1 MILCICIQ
9 VVYYFI
15 LVPIMSEPTLY
26 DIPLEVFRDFLL
38 PDLVAKE
45 VGSLTLVCRDLR
57 DLCDDNEIWK
67 ILYSRTTKR
76 VITDE
81 SVHAPKSSWAQCRV
95 DTSDPVLYITG
106 NHLHLHHQIRR
117 DTAGCQIFRCW
128 PKDLALFPSWE
139 DWWTMDGRTLPE
151 IVYHG
156 TWHTPHGR
164 WSVVQDQ
171 PRAEEYRQALR
182 EYWTEYNASKGLS
195 TVNLCQCPSHY
206 KESTL
211 GFAEVKTRR
220 KCYKKI
226 VVHKLNTQK
235 RKQLK
240 SVEKK
245 KERKVRRVSEVR
257 KYLEKLEAELKELE
271 ITEERLT
278 NATTHLQDATDA
290 L

>member
-1 MILCICIQ
+1 MG
-9 VVYYFI
+9 
-15 LVPIMSEPTLY
+15 EPTLY

-76 VITDE
+76 VMITDK
-81 SVHAPKSSWAQCRV
+81 SVHTDATWHMFQSSSSRRRWDTPIFKSS
-95 DTSDPVLYITG
+95 DPSRWYT
-106 NHLHLHHQIRR
+106 R
-117 DTAGCQIFRCW
+117 FSCW

-151 IVYHG
+151 IDRSPTVYDE
-156 TWHTPHGR
+156 HTR
-164 WSVVQDQ
+164 QSDVVLKDQ

-211 GFAEVKTRR
+211 GFTEVKTRR

-226 VVHKLNTQK
+226 VVQKLNTEK
-235 RKQLK
+235 RKKLK

-257 KYLEKLEAELKELE
+257 QSLEKLEAKLRELDL
-271 ITEERLT
+271 TEEGLV
-278 NATTHLQDATDA
+278 NATTHLQEATDA
-290 L
+290 LSE

>member
-1 MILCICIQ
+1 
-9 VVYYFI
+9 
-15 LVPIMSEPTLY
+15 MSEPTLY

-76 VITDE
+76 VMITDE
-81 SVHAPKSSWAQCRV
+81 SVHTDATWHMFQSAGSRRRW
-95 DTSDPVLYITG
+95 DTPIYMSSDPNRWLP
-106 NHLHLHHQIRR
+106 R
-117 DTAGCQIFRCW
+117 FSCW
-128 PKDLALFPSWE
+128 PKDRYGNPLPDDVRRFPSWE

-151 IVYHG
+151 IDRSPTVYDE
-156 TWHTPHGR
+156 HTLQ
-164 WSVVQDQ
+164 SDVVLKN
-171 PRAEEYRQALR
+171 PGKKAEEYRQALR

-226 VVHKLNTQK
+226 VVQKLNTEK

-245 KERKVRRVSEVR
+245 KERKVRRVSEMM
-257 KYLEKLEAELKELE
+257 KSLEKLEAELRDLQL
-271 ITEERLT
+271 TVERLA
-278 NATTHLQDATDA
+278 NATTHLQEATDA
-290 L
+290 Q

>member
-1 MILCICIQ
+1 
-9 VVYYFI
+9 
-15 LVPIMSEPTLY
+15 MSEPTLY

-38 PDLVAKE
+38 PDLEVLE
-45 VGSLTLVCRDLR
+45 VGSLSSVCRDLR
-57 DLCDDNEIWK
+57 DLCNENEIWK

-81 SVHAPKSSWAQCRV
+81 SVHSPLRTMLMHSWARW
-95 DTSDPVLYITG
+95 DTSDPVLCITG
-106 NHLHLHHQIRR
+106 GLHLNHQVQN
-117 DTAGCQIFRCW
+117 TNTYFPCW
-128 PKDLALFPSWE
+128 PKNLARFPSW
-139 DWWTMDGRTLPE
+139 DTWWTMDGRTLPE
-151 IVYHG
+151 TVY
-156 TWHTPHGR
+156 TPRG
-164 WSVVQDQ
+164 WSLLKDQ
-171 PRAEEYRQALR
+171 PRAEEYRQAFR

-226 VVHKLNTQK
+226 VVQKLNTEK

-257 KYLEKLEAELKELE
+257 KSLEKLEAELRELE
-271 ITEERLT
+271 LTEERLT